1 MINIRDFTSVVR
13 LFTEN
18 FRATS
23 PVIKR
28 LIPEIA

>member
-1 MINIRDFTSVVR
+1 MIKFPVFTFNAR

-28 LIPEIA
+28 LKGEIA